1 MKNKAID
8 TNSFMPLQKSS
19 VKSLYKIFYNDL
31 TEDCR
36 GLVFDN
42 LLTDIYIYIYAYIYI
57 YIYIYYIYIYIYIYM
72 YVLTFS
78 ICIKKHYLKS

>member
-42 LLTDIYIYIYAYIYI
+42 LLTDIYIYIYMHTYIYTYIYIIYI
-57 YIYIYYIYIYIYIYM
+57 YIYICTYLHLV
-72 YVLTFS
+72 YVL
-78 ICIKKHYLKS
+78 KSTT

>member
-57 YIYIYYIYIYIYIYM
+57 YIYIYYIYIYIYVRTYI
-72 YVLTFS
+72 
-78 ICIKKHYLKS
+78 

>member
-57 YIYIYYIYIYIYIYM
+57 YIYIYYIYIYIYM

>member
-42 LLTDIYIYIYAYIYI
+42 LLTDIYIYIYICIHIYIHIYILYIYI
-57 YIYIYYIYIYIYIYM
+57 YIYICTYLHLV
-72 YVLTFS
+72 YVL
-78 ICIKKHYLKS
+78 KSTT

>member
-42 LLTDIYIYIYAYIYI
+42 LLTDIYIYIYMHTYIYTYIYI
-57 YIYIYYIYIYIYIYM
+57 IYIYM